1 MTLLFLTNKFHPMPN
16 FQQLYQSYTDTE
28 LMSAFSNRH
37 QYTEEARTAMLAVI
51 KERGLWEVAE
61 KEIQRQEAEQAA
73 AKRAQQKKFEE
84 KMLGGHV
91 SSDKEYARESLFN
104 GEYMSG
110 PLVGNNFRF
119 ARIFLVSL
127 AIASTIMAV
136 LSVTDRPFFPYSFEL
151 SAGATIAMLAIVV
164 VSFRKSKGQ
173 YRLFRPDSGVVLEV
187 KKGAYTYRARMPF
200 SYFICW
206 HTVDHRK
213 GALKITHTIATLC
226 ITNKENESVAF
237 VANLGNQSAPADWPH
252 LREVTIP
259 KGTRFFH
266 ETITHPLNVVK
277 LKKILDGLHN

>member
-1 MTLLFLTNKFHPMPN
+1 MSN
-16 FQQLYQSYTDTE
+16 FQQLYRTYTDTE
-28 LMSAFSNRH
+28 LLSAFSNRH
-37 QYTEEARTAMLAVI
+37 QYTEEARTALFAVI
-51 KERGLWEVAE
+51 KERGLWGAAE
-61 KEIQRQEAEQAA
+61 QEIQRHETEQAA
-73 AKRAQQKKFEE
+73 TKRAQQKKFEE
-84 KMLGGHV
+84 KMLGEHV
-91 SSDKEYARESLFN
+91 SSDKEYAQKCLFN

-110 PLVGNNFRF
+110 DIVGNSFRF

-151 SAGATIAMLAIVV
+151 SAGATIAMLTIVV
-164 VSFRKSKGQ
+164 VSFRKSKGR

-187 KKGAYTYRARMPF
+187 EKGSYTYSARVPF

-206 HTVDHRK
+206 HTVDHRQ

-237 VANLGNQSAPADWPH
+237 VANLGNQSAPPDWPH
-252 LREVTIP
+252 QREVTMP
-259 KGTRFFH
+259 VGTRFFH
-266 ETITHPLNVVK
+266 ETIAHPLNVVK